1 MFTQKKPITE
11 IEAIAIKTDKELA
24 PFNFLAIIDNHV

>member
-11 IEAIAIKTDKELA
+11 IKAIAIKTDKELA
-24 PFNFLAIIDNHV
+24 PVYFFSSS

>member
-24 PFNFLAIIDNHV
+24 PINFFSNN